1 MSIPKKI
8 DFAGGGT
15 AGHLFPALALA
26 QEFQNRFP
34 SCEIQFW
41 GTKKGI
47 EYRLREQIGFKL
59 KTIRIRGF
67 QRKFNL
73 SNIMIPFEILGS
85 MFFLKFYF
93 LFRRPD
99 LVIGTGGYV
108 SGPVLFI
115 ASRLGIFT
123 AIHEQNSYPG
133 ATTKILSRWVKK
145 IYLSYDESK
154 KYFQWQQKI
163 RIFGNPIREIQGK
176 HSRSAG
182 LDEFGLLPEKKTLF
196 IFGGSQGGLGINK
209 LMIEIVPKLLAEKKI
224 QVIWATGPKHFENIK
239 EQIDTFDGLSIYQF
253 IDKMYLAYAAYD
265 LVICRA
271 GATTVAE
278 LTYLGVPAILIP
290 FPYATANHQ
299 EFNAR
304 ELEKAGAAKCIIE
317 KKTSCEELI
326 KTIIELLNNE
336 KILSEMKKNSKN
348 LGRPNAAFDIVS
360 DLCDTLLFN

>member
-34 SCEIQFW
+34 SCETQFW
-41 GTKKGI
+41 GTKMGI
-47 EYRLREQIGFKL
+47 ESRLQKQIGFKL

-115 ASRLGIFT
+115 ASRLGIYT

-154 KYFQWQQKI
+154 KYFKQQQKI
-163 RIFGNPIREIQGK
+163 RIFGNPIREIPGK
-176 HSRSAG
+176 PGRSAG
-182 LDEFGLLPEKKTLF
+182 LDEFGLVPEKKTLF
-196 IFGGSQGGLGINK
+196 IIGGSQGGLGINK
-209 LMIEIVPKLLAEKKI
+209 LMIKMVPKLAEKKI
-224 QVIWATGPKHFENIK
+224 QVIWATGPKHFESIK
-239 EQIDTFDGLSIYQF
+239 EQIENYDGLAIYQF
-253 IDKMYLAYAAYD
+253 IDKMNLAYAASD

-278 LTYLGVPAILIP
+278 LTYYGVPAILIP

-304 ELEKAGAAKCIIE
+304 ELEKAGAAMCVIE
-317 KKTSCEELI
+317 KKTTGEELY
-326 KTIIELLNNE
+326 KTVIDLLDNE
-336 KILSEMKKNSKN
+336 KKLLEMKKNTKN
-348 LGRPNAAFDIVS
+348 LGRPNAANDIVS
-360 DLCDTLLFN
+360 DLCNTLLFN